1 MTDTMQAAVLHGA
14 RDLRVEDFVLPTLAP
29 GMVLVRSRK
38 VGICGSDLHYF
49 HHGFCAAFVPDRPF
63 ILGHEVAGE
72 VYAVAPDVSGVKP
85 GQRVALNPARSCG
98 LCSYCKA
105 GRINLCRST
114 VMLGSASTTPPTNG
128 GLAGLVSVRA
138 DQCHLLPDGIDDAL
152 GAMIEPLAV
161 ALHAVK
167 RAAPVDGKRVLITGA
182 GTIGLLAGLSARAF
196 GALPVTVSD
205 LVSERRAKAL
215 ELGLDAALDPAAPN
229 FATAAAELAP
239 DGFDIVFEASGA
251 PPALRSTFD
260 LVRPGG
266 TIVQIGTLG
275 TADIPLPANL
285 VMNREIN
292 FIGSLRYG
300 DVFDEAIRL
309 VAAERIP
316 LRPLLSEAFP
326 LSEAV
331 HAFDLAGGRG
341 RAFKVQ
347 IAI

>member
-1 MTDTMQAAVLHGA
+1 MSETMQAAVLHGA
-14 RDLRVEDFVLPTLAP
+14 RDLRIEDFALPALAP
-29 GMVLVRSRK
+29 GMVLVRSRQ

-49 HHGFCAAFVPDRPF
+49 QHGFCAAFVPDRPF

-72 VYAVAPDVSGVKP
+72 VFAVASDVTAVKP
-85 GQRVALNPARSCG
+85 GQRVALNPARACG
-98 LCSYCKA
+98 ICSYCKA
-105 GRINLCRST
+105 SRINLCRST
-114 VMLGSASTTPPTNG
+114 IMLGSASTTPPTNG

-138 DQCHLLPDGIDDAL
+138 DQCHLLPSEIDDTL

-167 RAAPVDGKRVLITGA
+167 RAAPIDGKRVLITGA
-182 GTIGLLAGLSARAF
+182 GTIGLLAGLTARAF

-205 LVSERRAKAL
+205 LVPERRAKAL
-215 ELGLDAALDPAAPN
+215 ELGLDAALDPGAPN
-229 FATAAAELAP
+229 FGAAAAELAP
-239 DGFDIVFEASGA
+239 DGFDLIFEASGA
-251 PPALRSTFD
+251 PPALRGAFD

-285 VMNREIN
+285 VMNREID

-300 DVFDEAIRL
+300 DVFDECIRL
-309 VAAERIP
+309 VAAGSIP
-316 LRPLLSEAFP
+316 LRPLLSEVFS

-331 HAFDLAGGRG
+331 RAFDLAGSRSQ
-341 RAFKVQ
+341 AFKVQ
-347 IAI
+347 IAV